1 MSSLSKF
8 RQNIYLVIPCFT
20 ITLVLHRG
28 ESRTPKAIK
37 MKIFVSAIYDFKPL
51 TDVTKNFVVDGSGM
65 LDSRDRLSIKL

>member
-1 MSSLSKF
+1 M
-8 RQNIYLVIPCFT
+8 
-20 ITLVLHRG
+20 VLHRG

-51 TDVTKNFVVDGSGM
+51 TVVTKNFVVDGSGM